1 LTLSIDAN
9 FGLCR
14 KKNAGTS
21 VREPL
26 SGNSMFGD
34 QGKVNDYVLSSMTE
48 SVPSATNKVDKYMFV
63 CYCIACA
70 RTVVISWLAMH
81 CGPVVDSQL

>member
-1 LTLSIDAN
+1 VTLSIDAN

-26 SGNSMFGD
+26 SGNSMFSD
-34 QGKVNDYVLSSMTE
+34 QGEVNDYVLSSISE
-48 SVPSATNKVDKYMFV
+48 SVPTATDKVNGYIHV
-63 CYCIACA
+63 CMLLFCLC
-70 RTVVISWLAMH
+70 
-81 CGPVVDSQL
+81 